1 MNHVQYKKYCEKYGK
16 KEVDKYTKDV
26 HIKDVE
32 IDKNDEAQF
41 RAGGHAV
48 SKVPSYAELMKT
60 KEGKAAF
67 PPTSVE
73 QYPSGKVAPK
83 DGCTRLLAEKENFA
97 IGDSDGLAKVS
108 TFVSEFLTKKDP
120 NFTWDNFQA
129 EANNHI
135 SPTPNTKDDGEAYVK
150 RVYDNGDLKKS
161 CVADPNKDLSAFVKE
176 AADFLKASGLF
187 SNSGWRITTYRGF
200 VEKAVGNLTSKTFYN
215 YNKQT
220 AIEAFAAHNDLG
232 YDPIDPSKAKA
243 GDIHNG
249 VAPYLMGKTSKMS
262 PVVLGNA
269 AWKLIDNADCKCPVI
284 YWEEKTTVLTPASL
298 KEKRATV
305 LKSYNKIQAKYG
317 IFSGLYFLP
326 QIKGEENRNKLI
338 KAV

>member
-1 MNHVQYKKYCEKYGK
+1 MNHVQYKKYCEQYGK
-16 KEVDKYTKDV
+16 SLVDSYTKYV
-26 HIKDVE
+26 HIENVE

-41 RAGGHAV
+41 RAGGHVV
-48 SKVPSYAELMKT
+48 SKVPSYAEIMKT
-60 KEGKAAF
+60 KEGKEAF
-67 PPTSVE
+67 PPASVE
-73 QYPSGKVAPK
+73 EYPNGKVAPK
-83 DGCTRLLAEKENFA
+83 DGCTRLLAEKQNFA
-97 IGDSDGLAKVS
+97 SSDSDGMAKVS
-108 TFVSEFLTKKDP
+108 TFVDEFLQQNDSS
-120 NFTWDNFQA
+120 FVWDNFQA

-135 SPTPNTKDDGEAYVK
+135 SPTPNTKDDGFAYVK
-150 RVYDNGDLKKS
+150 RVYDSGFLKKQCAAS
-161 CVADPNKDLSAFVKE
+161 PQKE
-176 AADFLKASGLF
+176 ADEFIDQAAKFLKASGIF
-187 SNSGWRITTYRGF
+187 SNSGWNIRTYKGF
-200 VEKAVGNLTSKTFYN
+200 VSKAVGNKSSKTFYN

-232 YDPIDPSKAKA
+232 YDPVSPSKATA

-284 YWEEKTTVLTPASL
+284 YWEEKTLGLTPSSL

-305 LKSYNKIQAKYG
+305 LKSYKKIQAKYG